1 MRSLPGRWVINDD
14 FFDRTDE
21 LNQLETMIRDGTHIL
36 LTGQRRMG
44 KTSVARELGVR
55 LQRDGWD
62 LIFASLEGARDEE
75 DAITSIASAAYALSP
90 VSSRLARQVSRWLGE
105 RAAKV
110 EEIGAYDFRVKLRAS
125 VTKDTWRRQG
135 HELVNLCAQHSAP
148 VLLVLDEL
156 PIFLAKLLKRRGSE
170 PVDDFLSWLRETFQL
185 LEDRSLALL
194 ISGSIGL
201 VPLVQRLGIPD
212 RINYLHTV
220 RLGPWS
226 REISVE
232 CFERLARA
240 YQLSMEE
247 GAAGA
252 AYDRLGIGIPQHV
265 QSFFARLRD
274 STAVRERGRITVKDV
289 DTVYRTEMLGPTGQG
304 ELFHYESRLR
314 DALGDVR
321 SHEIA
326 DMVLA
331 EAAMQTTFT
340 PNARQAL
347 ERLYADRLEEG
358 GRRIDLILDIL
369 VHDGYLER
377 SGDGYRFLSGW
388 LKDWWSARSVH
399 HVPLEIRKAPQK
411 RSRIGY

>member
-1 MRSLPGRWVINDD
+1 MKSLPGRWVTDDD

-21 LNQLETMIRDGTHIL
+21 LDQLESMIRNGTDVL

-44 KTSVARELGVR
+44 KTSVARELGLR
-55 LQRDGWD
+55 LQRDGWAF
-62 LIFASLEGARDEE
+62 IFASLEGARDEG
-75 DAITSIASAAYALSP
+75 DAVTSIASAAYDLIPA
-90 VSSRLARQVSRWLGE
+90 SSRLAGHMSRWLGE
-105 RAAKV
+105 RAATV
-110 EEIGAYDFRVKLRAS
+110 EEIGAYDFSVRLRAS

-135 HELVNLCAQHSAP
+135 RELVHLCAQHSSP

-156 PIFLAKLLKRRGSE
+156 PIFLAKLLKRRDSE

-185 LEDRSLALL
+185 LEDGSPALL

-232 CFERLARA
+232 CFERLAGA

-247 GAAGA
+247 GAADA

-274 STAVRERGRITVKDV
+274 FPAVRERGKITVEDV
-289 DTVYRTEMLGPTGQG
+289 DAVYGTEMLGPTGQG

-314 DALGDVR
+314 DALGDAR

-326 DMVLA
+326 AVILA
-331 EAAMQTTFT
+331 EAATQTIFAQG
-340 PNARQAL
+340 ARQAL
-347 ERLYADRLEEG
+347 ERLYADQLEG
-358 GRRIDLILDIL
+358 GGGHIDLILDIL

-377 SGDGYRFLSGW
+377 SGNGYRFPAGW
-388 LKDWWSARSVH
+388 LKDRWSARSVH
-399 HVPLEIRKAPQK
+399 HVPLESRKAPQK
-411 RSRIGY
+411 HNRIGY